1 MKIVIIEDEPLMAEA
16 LKEEIEQLSKEVAVV
31 QCLDTIEAALSYF
44 KTHELPDL
52 FFSDIQL
59 PDGLSFE
66 IFQQLKTTVP
76 VIFCTAYDEY
86 ALEAFQVNGID
97 YLLKPFDRAA
107 LQKTLEKYKSLTQN
121 NTPTFDSEQLLTY
134 FGLHDSNQNSS
145 LLVFSGEKIIPI
157 KKNHIAL
164 VYKKNGITYLQTFD
178 QKSYVLEQNLDELEQ
193 DLGDDFFRANRQFLV
208 HRETVK
214 EVVRYFAR
222 KLLLKLHFKFEEQI
236 IVSKAKAS
244 LFLTWLKE
252 R

>member
-1 MKIVIIEDEPLMAEA
+1 MNVVIIEDESLMAEV
-16 LKEEIEQLSKEVAVV
+16 LKEEIENLGKDMKVV
-31 QCLDTIEAALSYF
+31 QCLDSVEAALSYF

-66 IFQQLKTTVP
+66 IFQQLKTTIP

-86 ALEAFQVNGID
+86 ALEAFKVNGID
-97 YLLKPFDRAA
+97 YLLKPFDRSA
-107 LQKTLEKYKSLTQN
+107 LQKTLEKYKTLTN
-121 NTPTFDSEQLLTY
+121 KPSTSFDSEKLLTY
-134 FGLHDSNQNSS
+134 FGLHDPHQNSS

-208 HRETVK
+208 HREAVK

-222 KLLLKLHFKFEEQI
+222 KLLLKLHFKFEQQI
-236 IVSKAKAS
+236 IVSKAKSS
-244 LFLTWLKE
+244 LFLAWLKQ